1 MMDAGMSWDDVMDV
15 YEEYRTLYE
24 DESLSSSQQASEFAY
39 WLDQHNIKGKKREAI
54 QNGLKYYQMFA
65 QEAERYTNLTEA
77 GLSATDAKRSATSWP
92 AQRGPART
100 GS

>member
-39 WLDQHNIKGKKREAI
+39 WLDQHNIKGKSGRRSRTASSI
-54 QNGLKYYQMFA
+54 TRCL
-65 QEAERYTNLTEA
+65 RRR
-77 GLSATDAKRSATSWP
+77 RSATP
-92 AQRGPART
+92 T
-100 GS
+100 